1 MRQVMEG
8 FESEFESLMAKKK
21 ALEADMAKELE
32 IERERIEK
40 KYSNRSTTIDNMLTL
55 ISFEV
60 PEEEV
65 VEETKVER
73 EVKPE
78 ESLADISP
86 VQKLDEE
93 LVKEE
98 VVEAP
103 AVEETVEEK
112 VSDPTPT
119 QPSPQVKKVLF

>member
-21 ALEADMAKELE
+21 ALEANMAEELE
-32 IERERIEK
+32 IERKKIEK
-40 KYSNRSTTIDNMLTL
+40 KYSNMSTTIDNMLTL
-55 ISFEV
+55 ISFEI

-65 VEETKVER
+65 VEEKVEE

-78 ESLADISP
+78 ENLADIPS

-93 LVKEE
+93 PVEAE
-98 VVEAP
+98 VIEAP
-103 AVEETVEEK
+103 AVEEAVEEK
-112 VSDPTPT
+112 ASDPIPT

>member
-21 ALEADMAKELE
+21 ALEANMAEELE
-32 IERERIEK
+32 IERKKIEK
-40 KYSNRSTTIDNMLTL
+40 KYSNMSTTIDNMLTL

-65 VEETKVER
+65 VEEKVED

-78 ESLADISP
+78 ESLADIPS

-93 LVKEE
+93 PVEEE
-98 VVEAP
+98 VIEAP
-103 AVEETVEEK
+103 AVEEAVEEK
-112 VSDPTPT
+112 ASDPIPT

>member
-21 ALEADMAKELE
+21 ALEANMAEELE
-32 IERERIEK
+32 IERKKIEK
-40 KYSNRSTTIDNMLTL
+40 KYSNMSTTIDNMLTL

-65 VEETKVER
+65 VEEKVED

-78 ESLADISP
+78 ENLADIPS

-93 LVKEE
+93 PVEAE
-98 VVEAP
+98 VIEAP
-103 AVEETVEEK
+103 AVEEAVEEK
-112 VSDPTPT
+112 ALDPIPT

>member
-21 ALEADMAKELE
+21 ALEANMAEELE
-32 IERERIEK
+32 IERKKIEK
-40 KYSNRSTTIDNMLTL
+40 KYSNMSTTIDNMLTL

-65 VEETKVER
+65 VEEKVED

-78 ESLADISP
+78 ESLADIPP

-93 LVKEE
+93 PVEEE
-98 VVEAP
+98 VIEAP
-103 AVEETVEEK
+103 AVEEAVEEK
-112 VSDPTPT
+112 ASDPIPT